1 MRIVSLLPSATE
13 IVYAL
18 GLEPV
23 AVSHECD
30 YPPAA
35 AEKPA
40 VNETRIDPEA
50 TSAEIDRQVLEAE
63 REGAGVYRIDLD
75 ALAAADPD
83 LIVTQGL
90 CDVCAVDR
98 VLVEDAVEELGL
110 DCEVLTTDPHSL
122 GDVLDDVERVGAA
135 TGRADRA
142 ARLVDDLTARVDA
155 VRETAAGADARPR
168 TLVVDWLDPL
178 MTAGH
183 WVPELVE
190 IAGGEPVL
198 PAETSTPREWETVRA
213 ADPEVLVAAPCGF
226 DLDQTA
232 ENLGDLTDRPGY
244 GDLTAVREGRAYAV
258 DGHQYLNRPGV
269 RLVDSLE
276 FLAGLIHPDRFEAPP
291 ASAARPLADLGGRRG
306 ERDSGAER
314 TV

>member
-1 MRIVSLLPSATE
+1 MRIASLLPSATE

-40 VNETRIDPEA
+40 VNETRIDPGA

-98 VLVEDAVEELGL
+98 ILVEDAVEKLGL

-122 GDVLDDVERVGAA
+122 GDVLDDVERIGAA

-142 ARLVDDLTARVDA
+142 ARLVDDLTARIDA

-178 MTAGH
+178 MNAGH

-198 PAETSTPREWETVRA
+198 PAEASTPRQWETVRA

-244 GDLTAVREGRAYAV
+244 GDLAAVRGDRAYAV

-276 FLAGLIHPDRFEAPP
+276 FLAGVVHPGRFEAPP
-291 ASAARPLADLGGRRG
+291 ASAVRPLADLRGGRG
-306 ERDSGAER
+306 ERESGPER
-314 TV
+314 PV